1 MALINKEWKRKVR
14 ISCRPGVVS
23 GRGLYVVD
31 AETGEDIHN
40 ILSMVVRLDA
50 KSVNTCEITYH
61 EMDRE
66 DDCRRFYELEE
77 STITVEN
84 AEIDDLTAFELMD
97 EIRKELNDT

>member
-14 ISCRPGVVS
+14 ISCRPGIVS

-40 ILSMVVRLDA
+40 ILSMVIRLDA

-61 EMDRE
+61 EMGGDNFPPKPFFEPEAR
-66 DDCRRFYELEE
+66 
-77 STITVEN
+77 TVTVEN
-84 AEIDDLTAFELMD
+84 VEIDDLTAFEIMD
-97 EIRKELNDT
+97 EIRKEMR